1 MYQKRACTISVPIK
15 SASFR
20 WCKSAHIPLACPSK
34 ARLLDAANVRMY
46 HWRAYQTRVFQM
58 YQKRA
63 CTISVG
69 TKSPCFRCTKAYTV
83 NVRTKSACFRCI
95 KSAHVSFACPSNARA
110 FRCIKS
116 AHIPLACLSNARVSD
131 VSKAHMYHLRAHQ
144 KRVF

>member
-69 TKSPCFRCTKAYTV
+69 TKSPCFRCTKAYTISV
-83 NVRTKSACFRCI
+83 GTKSACFRGA
-95 KSAHVSFACPSNARA
+95 KSAHVPLACPSKAR
-110 FRCIKS
+110 
-116 AHIPLACLSNARVSD
+116 LSD
-131 VSKAHMYHLRAHQ
+131 VSKARMYHYYQ
-144 KRVF
+144 KRGFQMYQQRAPAHMSNSAHFI